1 MSERRTLFID
11 VVLPVP
17 IHRAFTYRVHFELNN
32 YVQQGIRV
40 IVPFGKAK
48 LLTGVV
54 VKVHENP
61 PKEYA
66 AKYIEHIL
74 DEQPIITGNLL
85 TFWNWMATYYMAP
98 IGDVMNA
105 ALPSNFKLASET
117 KIVLHPDFDIQ
128 TVLTEDR
135 EIAIVDA
142 LEVQEVLDLKEISEI
157 VGIKTIQPIIKKM
170 LDKRIILTLESLDD
184 KFTAK
189 TALFIELTPH
199 YLQEENI
206 NELLT
211 DWVDKK
217 SKNKQS
223 EAILTLLAEGKYAS
237 GSMTPVL
244 RKDLE
249 NKGISIS
256 TINTLAKHEILQ
268 INKLV
273 ISRVNAEE
281 DENEFRTFDL
291 SAAQETALAE
301 IKINFKDKNVCLLHG
316 ITGSGK
322 TEVYVRLIQEQL
334 AKGKQILF
342 LVPEIALT
350 TQLIKRLQK
359 IFGQQV
365 GVYHSKFN
373 QNERVEIWN
382 NILENNPDNYRIVIG
397 ARSCVF
403 LPFQDLGMIIVD
415 EEHEATFKQHDPS
428 PRYNGRDCAVVL
440 GQIHTAKVLLG
451 SATPSLESSYNCKIG
466 KYGLVKLE
474 ERYSGIQMPEILL
487 ADLKKERRQN
497 KDFQFFSTFLIDSI
511 REALN
516 RKEQVILFQNR
527 RGYNPRWQCE
537 VCSWT
542 PHCVNCAVS
551 LTYHKRTNTL
561 KCHYC
566 GHTAVPMGS
575 CRSCGS
581 NRLKM
586 IGYGTEK
593 IEDEMS
599 LLFPDVAVGR
609 LDLDTTRN
617 KNGYETI
624 IHAFE
629 NRQIDILI
637 GTQMISKGLDFDH
650 VSLVGILDAEDMLN
664 RPDFRAFEKS
674 FQMMTQVAGRA
685 GRKHKRGKVII
696 QTGQVDHWIIEKVC
710 QYDYDGFFKHELIER
725 ENFFYPPFYKI
736 IQFVVK
742 HRDENI
748 LNISAQDL
756 GNRLKEVFKE
766 RVIGPEYALI
776 PRIKNQFIKVIKL
789 KYEKTVSDKAIKE
802 KVQLLLDQF
811 YSISENKSIR
821 VSIDVDPI

>member
-1 MSERRTLFID
+1 
-11 VVLPVP
+11 
-17 IHRAFTYRVHFELNN
+17 
-32 YVQQGIRV
+32 
-40 IVPFGKAK
+40 
-48 LLTGVV
+48 
-54 VKVHENP
+54 
-61 PKEYA
+61 
-66 AKYIEHIL
+66 
-74 DEQPIITGNLL
+74 
-85 TFWNWMATYYMAP
+85 
-98 IGDVMNA
+98 
-105 ALPSNFKLASET
+105 
-117 KIVLHPDFDIQ
+117 
-128 TVLTEDR
+128 
-135 EIAIVDA
+135 
-142 LEVQEVLDLKEISEI
+142 
-157 VGIKTIQPIIKKM
+157 
-170 LDKRIILTLESLDD
+170 
-184 KFTAK
+184 
-189 TALFIELTPH
+189 
-199 YLQEENI
+199 
-206 NELLT
+206 
-211 DWVDKK
+211 
-217 SKNKQS
+217 
-223 EAILTLLAEGKYAS
+223 
-237 GSMTPVL
+237 
-244 RKDLE
+244 
-249 NKGISIS
+249 
-256 TINTLAKHEILQ
+256 
-268 INKLV
+268 
-273 ISRVNAEE
+273 
-281 DENEFRTFDL
+281 
-291 SAAQETALAE
+291 
-301 IKINFKDKNVCLLHG
+301 
-316 ITGSGK
+316 
-322 TEVYVRLIQEQL
+322 
-334 AKGKQILF
+334 
-342 LVPEIALT
+342 
-350 TQLIKRLQK
+350 
-359 IFGQQV
+359 
-365 GVYHSKFN
+365 
-373 QNERVEIWN
+373 
-382 NILENNPDNYRIVIG
+382 
-397 ARSCVF
+397 
-403 LPFQDLGMIIVD
+403 
-415 EEHEATFKQHDPS
+415 
-428 PRYNGRDCAVVL
+428 
-440 GQIHTAKVLLG
+440 
-451 SATPSLESSYNCKIG
+451 
-466 KYGLVKLE
+466 
-474 ERYSGIQMPEILL
+474 
-487 ADLKKERRQN
+487 
-497 KDFQFFSTFLIDSI
+497 
-511 REALN
+511 
-516 RKEQVILFQNR
+516 
-527 RGYNPRWQCE
+527 
-537 VCSWT
+537 
-542 PHCVNCAVS
+542 
-551 LTYHKRTNTL
+551 
-561 KCHYC
+561 
-566 GHTAVPMGS
+566 MGS